1 MGGGGGLLQNL
12 TAKGGGLIREG
23 DFKHWTMFDRL
34 ATSPNTMVGK
44 NVCWCC
50 WVYHLKHF
58 GLESSDWR
66 IPFVQCKDAKND
78 SIPDRNVS
86 GPMNK
91 SWIVK
96 IDFIS
101 SSTHGAWFSYL
112 NISVAVMSACFF
124 IYVGTERSHTHIFC
138 LFFFT
143 FHCSTTSRCNR
154 NLFIRSWFSDRQQS
168 YVIVCDR

>member
-1 MGGGGGLLQNL
+1 
-12 TAKGGGLIREG
+12 
-23 DFKHWTMFDRL
+23 
-34 ATSPNTMVGK
+34 MVGK

-101 SSTHGAWFSYL
+101 SSTHGTWFSYL

-138 LFFFT
+138 LFFLPFT
-143 FHCSTTSRCNR
+143 ALQRPDVTAIYLLGHGSAIVSNHMWSSAIGSIETFVRLTQGKAVENFHLSN
-154 NLFIRSWFSDRQQS
+154 Q
-168 YVIVCDR
+168 V